1 MYLYNE
7 IRHALKDLY
16 RKFVHE
22 AKRNKSQRE
31 IVASGNSKAIES
43 VEKIMQYTMNMKESQ
58 EL

>member
-1 MYLYNE
+1 M
-7 IRHALKDLY
+7 
-16 RKFVHE
+16 HE